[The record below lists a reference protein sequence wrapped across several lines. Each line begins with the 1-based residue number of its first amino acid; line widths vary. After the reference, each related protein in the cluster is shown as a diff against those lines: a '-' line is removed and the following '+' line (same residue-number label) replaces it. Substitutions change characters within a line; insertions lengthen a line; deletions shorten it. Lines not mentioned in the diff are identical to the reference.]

1 MRRDGNPDTFIVCHA
16 KGSKKNMKPWKT
28 ALASGLCVMAGC
40 IASQKITLGYHDA
53 SFAFGQIKQ
62 GATVKV
68 VVADN
73 VDLRDFSNSFEKE
86 YQSDGVFIGLVSRQ
100 IADSMKSI
108 LGSGAVASENP
119 QEAATLSEAGIDE
132 AAVNKI
138 QGLLA
143 ATKEDYYFAVNTITI
158 ANRRVTTAPMGM
170 VGPAGGGGNMAGGG
184 TSETAMVTMHVDLWN
199 VKDKKKVL
207 SYAASGESAVTML
220 FYGTALKNAVNEAV
234 GNMVR
239 YLGTGSGR

>member
-1 MRRDGNPDTFIVCHA
+1 MN
-16 KGSKKNMKPWKT
+16 PWKSV
-28 ALASGLCVMAGC
+28 LASAGLCAVIGC
-40 IASQKITLGYHDA
+40 IASQKITLEYRDA
-53 SFAFGQIKQ
+53 SFNFGQIKQ

-86 YQSDGVFIGLVSRQ
+86 YQSDGVFIGMVSRQ

-108 LGSGAVASENP
+108 LGSVAVASENT

-143 ATKEDYYFAVNTITI
+143 STQEEYYVAVNTITI
-158 ANRRVTTAPMGM
+158 ANKKVTTAPMAM
-170 VGPAGGGGNMAGGG
+170 VGPAGGGGNFVGGG
-184 TSETAMVTMHVDLWN
+184 ANETAMVTMHVDLWN

-207 SYAASGESAVTML
+207 SYAAVGESAVTML
-220 FYGTALKNAVNEAV
+220 FYGTALRNAVNEAV

-239 YLGTGSGR
+239 YLGTGGNR